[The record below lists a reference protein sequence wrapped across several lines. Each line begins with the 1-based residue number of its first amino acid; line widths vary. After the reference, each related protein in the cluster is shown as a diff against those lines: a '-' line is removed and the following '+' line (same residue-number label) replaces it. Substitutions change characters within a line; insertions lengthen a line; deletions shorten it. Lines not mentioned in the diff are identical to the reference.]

1 MSAAARWPLEVAHD
15 AMETRRN
22 VTGRHYVIIGIGRVT
37 VEEALDAIDQATN
50 DAGRR
55 VA

>member
-1 MSAAARWPLEVAHD
+1 
-15 AMETRRN
+15 METRRN
-22 VTGRHYVIIGIGRVT
+22 VIGRHCVIIGIGRVM